1 MMWCLQVRSNT
12 DTYQTETKVTN
23 IGIKPQKLITSSA
36 EYMTNEN
43 LHYVKNYTNQ
53 VRWESSNKAIVHI

>member
-43 LHYVKNYTNQ
+43 LHNVKNYTL
-53 VRWESSNKAIVHI
+53 